1 MTVERDEYG
10 RVKKGKSLNPK
21 TQFKKGQKP
30 PPTSGRKP
38 TSPEMKAARQI
49 NRAVIEEILNH
60 YCYMSVIELAN
71 VIKDTSRET
80 IDVLVARIL
89 FEAIKKGDQVR
100 LAFVLDRLLGKPKE
114 SVDLNVTGSFHS
126 QVVDMIHNLNNAKE
140 QKED

>member
-1 MTVERDEYG
+1 MTVDRDEYG

-30 PPTSGRKP
+30 PPNSGRKP

-60 YCYMSVIELAN
+60 YLYCSVIELAN
-71 VIKDTSRET
+71 VVKDTSRET

-100 LAFVLDRLLGKPKE
+100 LSFVLDRLLGKPKE

-140 QKED
+140 QKEG